1 MATTAFAFVTQS
13 AAIAVKGIP
22 VSIVEGDAWVA
33 DDPVVKAYPSF
44 FSDTP
49 NTVKHS
55 TIAASAKKRRT
66 RRKKT
71 DENTDDGSDTSESS
85 NTDDGSD
92 DSVSTPD
99 GEGSSDT
106 ESADDTSGDSED

>member
-13 AAIAVKGIP
+13 AAIAVNGIS

-55 TIAASAKKRRT
+55 TIAAAAKKRRT

-71 DENTDDGSDTSESS
+71 DENA
-85 NTDDGSD
+85 DDGSD

-106 ESADDTSGDSED
+106 ESADDTSGDSEG